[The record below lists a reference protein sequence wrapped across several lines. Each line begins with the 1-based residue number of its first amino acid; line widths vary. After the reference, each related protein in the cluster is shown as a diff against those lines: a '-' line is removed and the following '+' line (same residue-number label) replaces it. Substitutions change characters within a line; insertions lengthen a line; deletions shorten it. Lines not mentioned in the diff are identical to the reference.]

1 MAVVRIDD
9 KLLKKIKDFLET
21 NSNKYEYPSISS
33 FINNVIYEKL
43 NSIKKKRR

>member
-9 KLLKKIKDFLET
+9 ELLRKIKAFLDAKD
-21 NSNKYEYPSISS
+21 NKYKYPSISS

-43 NSIKKKRR
+43 NSDSKGKK